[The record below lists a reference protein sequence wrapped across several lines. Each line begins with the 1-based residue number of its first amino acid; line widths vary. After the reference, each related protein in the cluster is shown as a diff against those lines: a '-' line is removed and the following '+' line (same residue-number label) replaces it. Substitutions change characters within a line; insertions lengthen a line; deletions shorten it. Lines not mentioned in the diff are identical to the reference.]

1 MLLYAK
7 VRLSQKY
14 SQFRFFLK
22 HWKKHGVK
30 LRKTKKN
37 GKEKTTKYEFRF
49 EVASERNEFDGYTLI
64 LWNNRDT
71 EAQYMTEHKALQA
84 IQRHALKGETEE
96 VQRLLL
102 EFTVFKR
109 EDIQKMLIRS
119 VASHGKTLDL

>member
-1 MLLYAK
+1 MLKSVYNK
-7 VRLSQKY
+7 NTHNFV
-14 SQFRFFLK
+14 FFLK

-30 LRKTKKN
+30 LRKRGKN
-37 GKEKTTKYEFRF
+37 GKEKTTKHEFRF
-49 EVASERNEFDGYTLI
+49 EVASERNKFDGYTLI
-64 LWNNRDT
+64 PCNNRDA
-71 EAQYMTEHKALQA
+71 EAQHMTEHEALQA
-84 IQRHALKGETEE
+84 IQRHALKGETKE

>member
-22 HWKKHGVK
+22 HWKKQGVK
-30 LRKTKKN
+30 LRKRKKN
-37 GKEKTTKYEFRF
+37 EEEKTTKYEFRF
-49 EVASERNEFDGYTLI
+49 EVASERNKFDGYTLI
-64 LWNNRDT
+64 PWNNRDA
-71 EAQYMTEHKALQA
+71 EAQHMSEHEALQA
-84 IQRHALKGETEE
+84 TQRHALKGETKE

-119 VASHGKTLDL
+119 VAAHGKTLDL

>member
-30 LRKTKKN
+30 LRKSKKN

-49 EVASERNEFDGYTLI
+49 EVASERNKFDGYTLI
-64 LWNNRDT
+64 PWNNRDA
-71 EAQYMTEHKALQA
+71 EAQHMTEHEALQA
-84 IQRHALKGETEE
+84 IQRHALKGETKE

-102 EFTVFKR
+102 EFTVFKK

>member
-30 LRKTKKN
+30 LRKRKKN
-37 GKEKTTKYEFRF
+37 GKEKTTKHEFRF
-49 EVASERNEFDGYTLI
+49 EVASERNKFDGYTLI
-64 LWNNRDT
+64 PWNNRDA
-71 EAQYMTEHKALQA
+71 EAQHMSEHEALQA
-84 IQRHALKGETEE
+84 IQRHALKGETKE

-109 EDIQKMLIRS
+109 EDIQKMLI
-119 VASHGKTLDL
+119 